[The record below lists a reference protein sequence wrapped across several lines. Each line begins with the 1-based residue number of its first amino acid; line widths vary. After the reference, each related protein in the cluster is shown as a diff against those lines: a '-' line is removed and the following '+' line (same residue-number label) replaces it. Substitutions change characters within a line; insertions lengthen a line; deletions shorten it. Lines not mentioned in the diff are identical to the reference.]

1 MKKYDELSSDEKELI
16 DTIRSLKLS
25 KDHAKFSLYSF
36 QLQKLI
42 SDYEELKSL
51 RQSIQ
56 LDFFNIFENIK
67 KDNLLEG
74 DIYAN
79 EWAYN
84 RENENNVWNNELDF
98 ILEIKNS
105 LDYAIE
111 LIESGEAEKTI
122 INKEHE

>member
-1 MKKYDELSSDEKELI
+1 MKKYNELNSDEKELI
-16 DTIRSLKLS
+16 DTIRTLKLS

-42 SDYEELKSL
+42 SDYDEFKNL

-56 LDFFNIFENIK
+56 MDFFNIFENIK
-67 KDNLLEG
+67 KDNLLEC
-74 DIYAN
+74 DIDAN

-84 RENENNVWNNELDF
+84 RENENNAWNNELDF
-98 ILEIKNS
+98 IWEIKNS

-122 INKEHE
+122 INEERE